1 MTLHSLNGVGRL
13 IPELYWHK
21 HYFLLTFLIY
31 HKVKF
36 YQEQI
41 DTLLNSPLKAV
52 WIKQPV
58 WIKVARDAERK
69 GHYCIQVGD
78 RLLSHYRMGDNSG
91 YLGDG
96 SKHRLIRTAPYP
108 RRNPIKPATF
118 SPDGS
123 PSEMKE
129 VSSVTEAMASLTF
142 DK

>member
-1 MTLHSLNGVGRL
+1 MAQALFFINFLNLSQGEILSRADRYFTEL
-13 IPELYWHK
+13 PPEGM
-21 HYFLLTFLIY
+21 
-31 HKVKF
+31 
-36 YQEQI
+36 E
-41 DTLLNSPLKAV
+41 
-52 WIKQPV
+52 QPV